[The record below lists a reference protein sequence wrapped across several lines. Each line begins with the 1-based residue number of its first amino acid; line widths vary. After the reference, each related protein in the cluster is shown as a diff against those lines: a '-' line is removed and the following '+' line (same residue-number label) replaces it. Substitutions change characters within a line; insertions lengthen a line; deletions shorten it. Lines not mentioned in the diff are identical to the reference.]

1 MIKLFNQSN
10 GRLRPTKIKSL
21 TLASLL
27 VGALVTLLSA
37 PVQAAR
43 SSPLDRGGLPAD
55 TFSILLSGPYK
66 QVAKG
71 HGPDL
76 GLTTVDLSDG
86 SFSTTKIF
94 RVSGLPEEN
103 NGHGKGET
111 KKAIGNFYVQFNGSL
126 VAYDLP
132 EGAIAMVFTA
142 LNLTPVPD
150 GQGGTYFVGTADL
163 DITEA
168 TGVYQSFVGG
178 HNKMVDILH
187 QLPDGSFV
195 EHCICIISRKV

>member
-37 PVQAAR
+37 PMQAAR
-43 SSPLDRGGLPAD
+43 SSPLDRCGLPAD
-55 TFSILLSGPYK
+55 TFSILLSGPYI
-66 QVAKG
+66 QVSMG

-76 GLTTVDLSDG
+76 GLTTADLSDG

-94 RVSGLPEEN
+94 RVRGLPEEN

-111 KKAIGNFYVQFNGSL
+111 KKKKQSETFTCSSMAVW
-126 VAYDLP
+126 LP
-132 EGAIAMVFTA
+132 T
-142 LNLTPVPD
+142 TS
-150 GQGGTYFVGTADL
+150 QGGD
-163 DITEA
+163 
-168 TGVYQSFVGG
+168 
-178 HNKMVDILH
+178 
-187 QLPDGSFV
+187 
-195 EHCICIISRKV
+195 

>member
-1 MIKLFNQSN
+1 MNYKLRTDPMIKLFNQSN

-21 TLASLL
+21 TLASSS
-27 VGALVTLLSA
+27 GRWSRCFR
-37 PVQAAR
+37 PPCSAAR

-126 VAYDLP
+126 VGLRP
-132 EGAIAMVFTA
+132 
-142 LNLTPVPD
+142 PR
-150 GQGGTYFVGTADL
+150 
-163 DITEA
+163 
-168 TGVYQSFVGG
+168 GG
-178 HNKMVDILH
+178 HS
-187 QLPDGSFV
+187 DGFHGAQSYT
-195 EHCICIISRKV
+195 CSRRAGWDVLCRNR